1 MGFFDRVIV
10 FIHIEYGMDL
20 NVLFFKKILH
30 SDCYG
35 NLDIVENVLSCLFA

>member
-1 MGFFDRVIV
+1 MLF
-10 FIHIEYGMDL
+10 FIHNEYGMGL
-20 NVLFFKKILH
+20 NVLFIIHLLH